1 MYKFIKMYVSL
12 IYNYIFI
19 IKLII
24 EINCIYFNSINVY
37 IYVCICIYKY
47 VICKFIYWFVV
58 VR

>member
-19 IKLII
+19 VKLII

-37 IYVCICIYKY
+37 ICICIYKY
-47 VICKFIYWFVV
+47 VKICKFIYWIVV